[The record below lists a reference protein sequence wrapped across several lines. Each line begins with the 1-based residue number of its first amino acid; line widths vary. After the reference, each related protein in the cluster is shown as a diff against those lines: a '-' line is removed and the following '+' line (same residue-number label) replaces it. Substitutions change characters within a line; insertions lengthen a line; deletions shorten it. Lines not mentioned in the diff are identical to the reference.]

1 MTPTFHSKNTGASF
15 AMNNRI
21 GDNLFHF
28 GANEELV
35 RELMSVGVK
44 FVIIGG
50 LAVAWY
56 CPERQADDLDLLID
70 PSVENSTRISSAL
83 ANLHLSG
90 FSADSF
96 TKLGLQVPLKGSYYA
111 ELLTPTQGSPNYS
124 EVEAVA
130 LPAKL
135 FGMPVLVA
143 SIPTLITMKKAAV
156 SALAEQSEK
165 HLNDITLLQKCA
177 AKTLIQ

>member
-1 MTPTFHSKNTGASF
+1 
-15 AMNNRI
+15 MNNRI

-56 CPERQADDLDLLID
+56 CPERQADDLDLLIE
-70 PSVENSTRISSAL
+70 PSLENSTRISSAL
-83 ANLHLSG
+83 AKLHLSG

-96 TKLGLQVPLKGSYYA
+96 TRLGLQVPLKGSYYA
-111 ELLTPTQGSPNYS
+111 ELITPTQGLPTYS
-124 EVEAVA
+124 EVEADA

-143 SIPTLITMKKAAV
+143 SIPALIAMKKIAV
-156 SALAEQSEK
+156 STLAEQSEK
-165 HLNDITLLQKCA
+165 HLNDIALLQKCA
-177 AKTLIQ
+177 AKTLLQ